1 MKTWKKVLFNILGC
15 VLFLFFGG
23 IVLGII
29 IEDNELAYSICF
41 KIVLSY
47 VFVLSFIS
55 LIKKIKETIYN
66 IKKENVK
73 AILRPITWAITT
85 LPYITLWGILV
96 ALAFENLISIALTI
110 AFIALAIYI
119 ILLLIIGSKMQH
131 EEYKENDKKEVED
144 LEQYVKN
151 KDKE

>member
-15 VLFLFFGG
+15 VLFLFIGG

-55 LIKKIKETIYN
+55 LIKK
-66 IKKENVK
+66 
-73 AILRPITWAITT
+73 
-85 LPYITLWGILV
+85 
-96 ALAFENLISIALTI
+96 
-110 AFIALAIYI
+110 
-119 ILLLIIGSKMQH
+119 
-131 EEYKENDKKEVED
+131 
-144 LEQYVKN
+144 
-151 KDKE
+151 